1 MKYYISFKDHLL
13 KEVKKLRKKILTAT
27 ATINNQEYN
36 LSPSFSVG
44 DYIQFL
50 KNIDVIEYDLKT
62 VYGKIVFTDE
72 TWLFLNTDEGKQ
84 GTWVYLN
91 PESVKRILDL
101 GQSKIETARQRLKRI
116 FNS

>member
-13 KEVKKLRKKILTAT
+13 REIKKQRKKILTANV
-27 ATINNQEYN
+27 TINGVIHTLNPN
-36 LSPSFSVG
+36 FSVE

-62 VYGKIVFTDE
+62 AFSKIMFTDE

-84 GTWVYLN
+84 GTWIYLN
-91 PESVKRILDL
+91 PERAKRILDL
-101 GQSKIETARQRLKRI
+101 KQSKIETTRQQLTRI
-116 FNS
+116 FNR